1 MYDMV
6 LPRGLPQ
13 GSVRFHAICALN
25 GNVLSLGCWNHVHVS
40 CCRYRS
46 VFALLSDPSNRYMFA
61 ILLGGC
67 RQIMRAGAMWFIKD
81 PQNQN
86 MHPIRD
92 ILERPTFTHLYK
104 LFQSAIM
111 YALVVVCGV
120 GNVSLVVQVFTPSL
134 LPFRWKPRYCRVFSE
149 GGAARLTSGIREPL
163 STVPYDLVFMHLI
176 LPYTIHYFRPRT
188 VARQIGTAL
197 WKWLSRKLR
206 VSSYMFGERRPT
218 EELAYEGLSSFRSK
232 RARGSSIQEP
242 PMEGGWRRVPA
253 NDNVAIVRGMRATV
267 EVTEDGKPINDA
279 EARLLK
285 LQNAEA
291 ERHKRNV
298 DEDYTIVYIPP
309 YFKYRILIFILA
321 VWSVCCIAIA
331 ATLAGPV
338 LLGRRFFLLFT
349 TREVHDGYSF
359 LIGFHLLW
367 GCWLVA
373 QAVERLDR
381 HRQRR
386 EHGPRAW
393 WPLYLTKRS
402 SLWLVQA
409 SYMAFFLVFVIPTLI
424 ALVMEVYVLLPVK
437 LTYDPRTVV
446 RVKLVEMWVLGL
458 FYTKIILRLPGFE
471 APRHMNDGIQRV
483 SVVLPVLDSLANG

>member
-1 MYDMV
+1 
-6 LPRGLPQ
+6 
-13 GSVRFHAICALN
+13 
-25 GNVLSLGCWNHVHVS
+25 
-40 CCRYRS
+40 
-46 VFALLSDPSNRYMFA
+46 MFA

-67 RQIMRAGAMWFIKD
+67 RQIMRSGAMWFIKD

-134 LPFRWKPRYCRVFSE
+134 LPFRWKPRYGHIVPTQRKDVMWLMVEF
-149 GGAARLTSGIREPL
+149 REPL

-188 VARQIGTAL
+188 AARQIGTVL
-197 WKWLSRKLR
+197 WKWLSRQLR
-206 VSSYMFGERRPT
+206 VSSYMFGERHPA
-218 EELAYEGLSSFRSK
+218 EEVASKGSFRFWSK
-232 RARGSSIQEP
+232 NAAESDTQKP
-242 PMEGGWRRVPA
+242 PREGGWRRVPA

-267 EVTEDGKPINDA
+267 EVTEDGQPLNDV
-279 EARLLK
+279 EARLFK

-298 DEDYTIVYIPP
+298 DEDYAVVYIPP
-309 YFKYRILIFILA
+309 HFKYRIVIFILA
-321 VWSVCCIAIA
+321 VWSVCCVAIA
-331 ATLAGPV
+331 AMLAGPV

-349 TREVHDGYSF
+349 SREVHDGYSF
-359 LIGFHLLW
+359 VIGFHLLW

-386 EHGPRAW
+386 ESGSRAW
-393 WPLYLTKRS
+393 WPLFLAKRS
-402 SLWLVQA
+402 SLWLAQV

-424 ALVMEVYVLLPVK
+424 ALVMEMYVLLPIK
-437 LTYDPRTVV
+437 FTYDPRAMVK
-446 RVKLVEMWVLGL
+446 VKLVEMWVLGL

-471 APRHMNDGIQRV
+471 APQRMNEGIQRV
-483 SVVLPVLDSLANG
+483 RAALFTVRLLANG

>member
-1 MYDMV
+1 M
-6 LPRGLPQ
+6 P
-13 GSVRFHAICALN
+13 
-25 GNVLSLGCWNHVHVS
+25 
-40 CCRYRS
+40 
-46 VFALLSDPSNRYMFA
+46 LSDSLNRYMFA

-67 RQIMRAGAMWFIKD
+67 RQIMRSGAMWFIKD

-134 LPFRWKPRYCRVFSE
+134 LPFRWKPRYSIIFFERN
-149 GGAARLTSGIREPL
+149 ATRLTRSGIREPL

-188 VARQIGTAL
+188 VARQIGTVL
-197 WKWLSRKLR
+197 WKWLSRELR
-206 VSSYMFGERRPT
+206 VSSYMFGERHLA
-218 EELAYEGLSSFRSK
+218 EEVGSKGLFSFRS
-232 RARGSSIQEP
+232 RHAGGSGTHEAP
-242 PMEGGWRRVPA
+242 REGGWRRVPA

-267 EVTEDGKPINDA
+267 EVAEDGTPINDA

-298 DEDYTIVYIPP
+298 DEDYTVVYIPP
-309 YFKYRILIFILA
+309 YFKYRILAFILA
-321 VWSVCCIAIA
+321 VWTVCCVAIA
-331 ATLAGPV
+331 AMLAGPV

-349 TREVHDGYSF
+349 PREVHDGYSF

-386 EHGPRAW
+386 EHGSRAW
-393 WPLYLTKRS
+393 WPLFLTKRS
-402 SLWLVQA
+402 SLWLAQA

-437 LTYDPRTVV
+437 LIYDPRMVV
-446 RVKLVEMWVLGL
+446 RVKLVETWVLGL

-471 APRHMNDGIQRV
+471 APRHMNDGILRV
-483 SVVLPVLDSLANG
+483 SVVFLTREPLADDRLSHRSTAMDGAVQIPLLPRRRSSVLQSEDYWRCWSSLWECCGY

>member
-1 MYDMV
+1 
-6 LPRGLPQ
+6 
-13 GSVRFHAICALN
+13 
-25 GNVLSLGCWNHVHVS
+25 
-40 CCRYRS
+40 
-46 VFALLSDPSNRYMFA
+46 MFA

-67 RQIMRAGAMWFIKD
+67 RQVMRSGAMWFIKD

-111 YALVVVCGV
+111 YALVVICGV
-120 GNVSLVVQVFTPSL
+120 GNVSFVVQVFTPSL
-134 LPFRWKPRYCRVFSE
+134 LPFRWKPRYGHFAPTRRKDLT
-149 GGAARLTSGIREPL
+149 RLMVGFREPL
-163 STVPYDLVFMHLI
+163 ATIPYDLVFMHLI

-188 VARQIGTAL
+188 AARQIGTVL

-206 VSSYMFGERRPT
+206 VSSYMFGERHPT
-218 EELAYEGLSSFRSK
+218 EEIAYRGFFYYRSEDVIGMGP
-232 RARGSSIQEP
+232 RRP
-242 PMEGGWRRVPA
+242 RRDGGWRRVPA
-253 NDNVAIVRGMRATV
+253 NDNVAIVRGTRATV
-267 EVTEDGKPINDA
+267 EVTEDGQPINDV
-279 EARLLK
+279 EARLFK

-298 DEDYTIVYIPP
+298 DEDYTVVYIPP
-309 YFKYRILIFILA
+309 YFKYRIVIFILA
-321 VWSVCCIAIA
+321 VWSVCCVSIA
-331 ATLAGPV
+331 AMLAGPV

-359 LIGFHLLW
+359 VIGFHLLW

-386 EHGPRAW
+386 ESGSRAW
-393 WPLYLTKRS
+393 WPLFLAKRT
-402 SLWLVQA
+402 SLWLAQV

-424 ALVMEVYVLLPVK
+424 ALVMEMYVFLPIK
-437 LTYDPRTVV
+437 FIYDPRVAV
-446 RVKLVEMWVLGL
+446 KVKLVEMWVLGL

-471 APRHMNDGIQRV
+471 APRRMNEGIQRV
-483 SVVLPVLDSLANG
+483 RAGLFAL

>member
-1 MYDMV
+1 MV
-6 LPRGLPQ
+6 LPRSQPSSAAGVHAVCAFDGDVLPL
-13 GSVRFHAICALN
+13 GCRNDVHVRFSDTILRLRIAD
-25 GNVLSLGCWNHVHVS
+25 SL
-40 CCRYRS
+40 
-46 VFALLSDPSNRYMFA
+46 DRYMFA

-67 RQIMRAGAMWFIKD
+67 RQIMRSGAMWFIKD

-104 LFQSAIM
+104 LLQSAIM

-120 GNVSLVVQVFTPSL
+120 GNVAFVVQVFTPTL
-134 LPFRWKPRYCRVFSE
+134 LPFRWKPRYGHMFPTPKNVTQLMSE
-149 GGAARLTSGIREPL
+149 FREPL

-188 VARQIGTAL
+188 AARQIGTVL
-197 WKWLSRKLR
+197 WKWLSRNLR
-206 VSSYMFGERRPT
+206 VSSYMFGERYPA
-218 EELAYEGLSSFRSK
+218 EENVPKGFFDFRFK
-232 RARGSSIQEP
+232 NAVELDKQEQRK
-242 PMEGGWRRVPA
+242 EGGWRRVPA
-253 NDNVAIVRGMRATV
+253 HDNVAIVRGMRATV
-267 EVTEDGKPINDA
+267 EVTEDGQPINEF

-291 ERHKRNV
+291 DRHKRNV
-298 DEDYTIVYIPP
+298 DEDYTVVYIPP
-309 YFKYRILIFILA
+309 NFKYRIAIFIVA
-321 VWSVCCIAIA
+321 VWSVCCVAIA
-331 ATLAGPV
+331 TMLAGPV

-359 LIGFHLLW
+359 VIGFHLLW

-386 EHGPRAW
+386 ENGSRAW
-393 WPLYLTKRS
+393 WPLFLAKRS
-402 SLWLVQA
+402 SLWLAQA

-424 ALVMEVYVLLPVK
+424 ALVMEMYVLMPIK
-437 LTYDPRTVV
+437 FIYDPRVV
-446 RVKLVEMWVLGL
+446 VKVKLVDMWVLGL

-471 APRHMNDGIQRV
+471 APRRMNEGILRV
-483 SVVLPVLDSLANG
+483 SGHLSPAVRR

>member
-1 MYDMV
+1 M
-6 LPRGLPQ
+6 
-13 GSVRFHAICALN
+13 
-25 GNVLSLGCWNHVHVS
+25 
-40 CCRYRS
+40 RS
-46 VFALLSDPSNRYMFA
+46 
-61 ILLGGC
+61 
-67 RQIMRAGAMWFIKD
+67 GAMWFIKD

-120 GNVSLVVQVFTPSL
+120 GNVSFVVQVFTPSL
-134 LPFRWKPRYCRVFSE
+134 LPFRWKPRYGVSL
-149 GGAARLTSGIREPL
+149 AVITRLTTENREPL

-188 VARQIGTAL
+188 AVRQIGTLL

-206 VSSYMFGERRPT
+206 VSSYMFGERHL
-218 EELAYEGLSSFRSK
+218 EEEVASKGTFGFRSK
-232 RARGSSIQEP
+232 SATDTQEARK
-242 PMEGGWRRVPA
+242 EGGWRRVPA

-285 LQNAEA
+285 LQNGEA

-298 DEDYTIVYIPP
+298 DEDYTVVYIPP

-321 VWSVCCIAIA
+321 VWSVCCVAIA
-331 ATLAGPV
+331 AMLAGPV

-359 LIGFHLLW
+359 VIGFHLLW

-386 EHGPRAW
+386 DHGSRAW
-393 WPLYLTKRS
+393 WPLFLTKRS
-402 SLWLVQA
+402 SLWLAQA

-424 ALVMEVYVLLPVK
+424 ALVIEVYVLLPVK
-437 LTYDPRTVV
+437 LIYDPKMLV

-471 APRHMNDGIQRV
+471 APRRMNEGIQRV
-483 SVVLPVLDSLANG
+483 SLSLFLLGSVGNPCLCV